1 MEDRIRELRRRF
13 PKWAHLTDRQ
23 LLIAEALYRA
33 VRAKF
38 KLDEVDCELAGRTQN
53 TEVVA
58 P

>member
-1 MEDRIRELRRRF
+1 MEERIRELRRRY
-13 PKWAHLTDRQ
+13 PLWAHLTDRQ
-23 LLIAEALYRA
+23 LLTAEALYRA

-53 TEVVA
+53 AEAVE